1 MCYVKTVT
9 HREMRNSS
17 GEILRAVAAGET
29 FQVTNNGQVAALI
42 SPPTGDGLARLEEQ
56 GHLRPARRPA
66 TDLSS
71 IRRRTSTP
79 TSQEIIEDVRGRW

>member
-1 MCYVKTVT
+1 MKTVT

-42 SPPTGDGLARLEEQ
+42 SPPTSDVLARLEEQ
-56 GHLRPARRPA
+56 GHVRLARRPV

-71 IRRRTSTP
+71 IRRGTSRVT
-79 TSQEIIEDVRGRW
+79 TREIIEDTRGRW